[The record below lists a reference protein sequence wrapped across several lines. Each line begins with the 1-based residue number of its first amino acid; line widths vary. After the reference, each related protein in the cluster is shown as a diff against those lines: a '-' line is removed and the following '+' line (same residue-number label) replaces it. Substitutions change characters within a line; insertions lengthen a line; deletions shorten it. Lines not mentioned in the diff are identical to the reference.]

1 MCRYTS
7 STVTGSFVQTLYENA
22 LEINMRGAG
31 KRLIEESEKCSHSKL
46 ETGSELIFPLK
57 LTRCSKI
64 SHSKQKK
71 SRTKSHSQAICSTF
85 KRRSLPKSLSKGNK
99 NVTIRQLAGK
109 TFLLKKLDTKPS
121 KELLLSK
128 LQGGKSLPS
137 TNTKGNPEKVEP
149 VVKINQQRKRKKNKG
164 KKEKVELDEASRL
177 QRRTRY
183 LIIKMKLEQNL
194 IDAYSG
200 EGWKGQR

>member
-1 MCRYTS
+1 
-7 STVTGSFVQTLYENA
+7 
-22 LEINMRGAG
+22 MRGAG
-31 KRLIEESEKCSHSKL
+31 KRLMEESEKCSHSKL
-46 ETGSELIFPLK
+46 ESGSELIFSLK

-71 SRTKSHSQAICSTF
+71 SRMKSHSQAICSTF
-85 KRRSLPKSLSKGNK
+85 KRRPLPKSLSKGNK

-109 TFLLKKLDTKPS
+109 KFLLKKLDTKPS

-128 LQGGKSLPS
+128 LQGEKSLSS
-137 TNTKGNPEKVEP
+137 TNTKGNAEKVEP